1 MKHYVLSDEKRYWEG
16 TVMAMLMM
24 KRKHLFANYGS
35 SVFYDEMFDQHGKV
49 RAPYGTMMKILARM
63 GIDDLNKR
71 HEAMQS
77 EMVTQG
83 ITFALYSDASEAS
96 SLERTIPFDMIP
108 RMITA
113 EEWALLER
121 GLKQRVE
128 ALNRFIRDIYHEQN
142 ILKDGIVPRA
152 MIVHNPYYLP
162 AMAGLKVPG
171 DTYIPLSGID
181 IIRSETGAFYVL
193 EDNLRT
199 PSGLSYVYQNRAMM
213 KNLFPELFFEHRVRD
228 IGEGLH
234 ALLRSLRRL
243 APNGKPNPLVALLT
257 PGIYNSAYYDH
268 TFLAQE
274 MGIELVEG
282 RDLTVVDKKVYMKS
296 LQGLRQVD
304 VIYRRIDD
312 EFLDPL
318 AFKEDSML
326 GVPGLMEAYCAGNVA
341 LANAPGTG
349 VADDKAIY
357 AFVPDMIRYYLQE
370 EPILNNVPTYILSR
384 PHERE
389 YVLGKLPEMVVKERS
404 LSGGYGMLI
413 GPSASEEELELFAD
427 KIRQSPERFIAQP
440 TMKLSCSPSLGDSE
454 VCARHIDLRAFVFKG
469 EDIHVVTGGLTRVA
483 LQEGSLVVN
492 SSQGGG
498 TKDTWVLI

>member
-1 MKHYVLSDEKRYWEG
+1 
-16 TVMAMLMM
+16 MAMLMM
-24 KRKHLFANYGS
+24 KRKHLFANYYS

-49 RAPYGTMMKILARM
+49 RPSYGTIMKILTRL
-63 GIDDLNKR
+63 GIDELCER
-71 HEAMQS
+71 HVKMQS
-77 EMVTQG
+77 YMVTQG
-83 ITFALYSDASEAS
+83 ITFTLYSDNAEEA
-96 SLERTIPFDMIP
+96 SLERTIPFDLIP
-108 RMITA
+108 RMITSD
-113 EEWALLER
+113 EWTMLER
-121 GLKQRVE
+121 GLQQRVE
-128 ALNRFIRDIYHEQN
+128 ALNRFIHDIYHDQS
-142 ILKDGIVPRA
+142 ILKEGIVPRE
-152 MIVHNPYYLP
+152 IVMNNPYYLP
-162 AMAGLKVPG
+162 VMAGLDIPN

-199 PSGLSYVYQNRAMM
+199 PSGLSYVYKNRELMM
-213 KNLFPELFFEHRVRD
+213 NLFPEMYYEHRVRN
-228 IGEGLH
+228 IGEGLN
-234 ALLRSLRRL
+234 ALLHSLHRL
-243 APNGKPNPLVALLT
+243 APGGKPDPLIVLLT

-274 MGIELVEG
+274 LGIELVEG
-282 RDLTVVDKKVYMKS
+282 RDLTVIDQKVYLRT

-312 EFLDPL
+312 EFIDPL
-318 AFKEDSML
+318 IFRADSLL
-326 GVPGLMEAYCAGNVA
+326 GVPGLIEAYCAGNVA

-349 VADDKAIY
+349 VADDKAVY

-389 YVLGKLPEMVVKERS
+389 YVLSKLHEMVVKERS

-413 GPSASEEELELFAD
+413 GPSASEEEIEKFAD
-427 KIRQSPERFIAQP
+427 QIRREPHRFIAQP
-440 TMKLSCSPSLGDSE
+440 TMKLSCSPSLSDSE

-469 EDIHVVTGGLTRVA
+469 KDIHVVPGGLTRVA

-498 TKDTWVLI
+498 TKDTWVLL